1 MKLLNI
7 LCYSAMVILCCAV
20 HANAQANLTQ
30 QMTELGQQVS
40 AKAVSKQK
48 TSVAVIDFA
57 DLNGNISDA
66 GRFLA
71 EELVMRLYE
80 TGKIKVIER
89 QRTSR
94 FIREQKINLLDGID
108 VALAKQIGKGLGVDA
123 VVSGTVTDLGKT
135 LRLNIRIVSTDT
147 GEVVAVVA
155 SEINQDESLTRLLS
169 QGTTSQAPSG
179 PTPLTDNIVGNK
191 PSDQKLVA
199 NEFAF
204 ELSSCRRT
212 GNNLSCSFTVT
223 NLAAIDRDLSL
234 YIGGNGDQKAR
245 AIDDL
250 GNEYLP
256 LEGHIGTKKAC
267 KDCYCGCSVDFKL
280 VPRIGTRGTIVFE
293 TLASNA
299 TSLKLIRFVC
309 NVRSEGRS
317 EEFNVDFRDVAIA
330 K

>member
-223 NLAAIDRDLSL
+223 NLAAIDRILVFISVVMVIRRRELSMIWATNTFRL
-234 YIGGNGDQKAR
+234 KGT
-245 AIDDL
+245 L
-250 GNEYLP
+250 GQ
-256 LEGHIGTKKAC
+256 KAC